1 MKSSAFPYFGT
12 NPRSEEPFLNI
23 SKGDRKGHRSYGGR
37 VYWQDETYNDS
48 RVLVH
53 VPETFDVSKPGVIV
67 VFFHGNGAT
76 LERDVRDRQLVPQQI
91 SDSGVNA
98 VLLAP
103 QLAVN
108 AADSSAGK
116 FWQPGGFKRFI
127 DESASHLARLYGDPK
142 SAQAFANLPIVIVG
156 YSGGFLPT
164 AWSLEVGGIPNRVR
178 GVFLLDAVYGELD
191 KFASWIEKNRTGF
204 FVSSYTRYTKR
215 RDQELMQM
223 LRDKGIT
230 VTESMDGPLRPGSV
244 VFVQTPDGVTHRD
257 YVTQAWTEHPVKD
270 VLVKMAATPA
280 LDPDR
285 QRAVARAG
293 KRLFAA
299 SHCLRRDRRLRQD
312 HRHQRQRDKG
322 RRDIARGVKEI
333 ARVQKAADRRSDR
346 LPDIEHRGIERH
358 RGGCERRRC
367 ADQPHLLHRIGGR
380 KAQPPDRDGHRHQR
394 IDAGAERPAGYAGQQ
409 QRREQHRGLPGAPG
423 IDDAGC
429 DRDADETA
437 HAVEREH
444 QPDRVR
450 PRARQLRQQRP
461 HEGEHHELAGHLQRR
476 DQQQQHDHAG
486 CGRHRSRS

>member
-1 MKSSAFPYFGT
+1 MVGANPNFPTVDRASRATSPAMPRRALPLRWHWAAIAALIVPLSFVLVQCGKAPTPEMLAANTDGAKSRAAKPQASADAFDDRFPQPQFADRFPTAGESLPQVQRQVALAPQPHAVRTEPMRVASLTPTLTLPRNEREELTTLVSMKSSAFPYFGT

-23 SKGDRKGHRSYGGR
+23 VKGDRKGHRSYSGK

-53 VPETFDVSKPGVIV
+53 VPETFDVRKPGVIV

-103 QLAVN
+103 QMAVN

-127 DESASHLARLYGDPK
+127 EESASHLARLHGDPK
-142 SAQAFANLPIVIVG
+142 SAQAFANMPIVIVG

-164 AWSLEVGGIPNRVR
+164 AWSLEVGGLPNRVR

-215 RDQELMQM
+215 HDLELMQM
-223 LRDKGIT
+223 LRDRGIS
-230 VTESMDGPLRPGSV
+230 VTESMDGPLKPGSV

-280 LDPDR
+280 LT
-285 QRAVARAG
+285 
-293 KRLFAA
+293 
-299 SHCLRRDRRLRQD
+299 
-312 HRHQRQRDKG
+312 
-322 RRDIARGVKEI
+322 
-333 ARVQKAADRRSDR
+333 RV
-346 LPDIEHRGIERH
+346 
-358 RGGCERRRC
+358 
-367 ADQPHLLHRIGGR
+367 
-380 KAQPPDRDGHRHQR
+380 
-394 IDAGAERPAGYAGQQ
+394 AGAP
-409 QRREQHRGLPGAPG
+409 
-423 IDDAGC
+423 DAN
-429 DRDADETA
+429 R
-437 HAVEREH
+437 
-444 QPDRVR
+444 
-450 PRARQLRQQRP
+450 
-461 HEGEHHELAGHLQRR
+461 
-476 DQQQQHDHAG
+476 
-486 CGRHRSRS
+486 